1 MRLLSMLILL
11 LALVSCG
18 DDDTTPDTGLADVG
32 TDTGEPEA
40 DAGDD
45 AGDEDSGEPEID
57 AGEDAGE
64 SDAGEADAAEP
75 DAGEPD
81 AGEPDAAEPDA
92 GEPDAGRTVFEGP
105 CARRLGECTV
115 DSDCE
120 ASGCGGETCA
130 NEPIFSTCD
139 CTMPAATCGCVDGM
153 CNWYN

>member
-11 LALVSCG
+11 VGLVACG
-18 DDDTTPDTGLADVG
+18 DDDATPDTGLADVG
-32 TDTGEPEA
+32 TDTGEPET
-40 DAGDD
+40 DAGEDD
-45 AGDEDSGEPEID
+45 AGDEDSGEPEM
-57 AGEDAGE
+57 DAGE
-64 SDAGEADAAEP
+64 SDAGESDAGEDAA
-75 DAGEPD
+75 EPD

-105 CARRLGECTV
+105 CARRLGTCTE
-115 DSDCE
+115 DSDCM

-130 NEPIFSTCD
+130 SEEIISTCD